1 MNILTRFALSAS
13 EINIPS
19 QSANDTFVNI
29 LHLTYF
35 LAGVVAVI
43 VIIIAGFSMV
53 VSGSNPTSIA
63 KARNA
68 ILYSVIGI
76 VVILSAFMITQFVVG
91 RF

>member
-1 MNILTRFALSAS
+1 MSAS